1 MVMVTVFAAAQHD
14 SVCASAAPAPWL
26 ALSEGWLG
34 SVHAVSRQVLYW
46 PFDALR
52 DQYATAVRA
61 GLIERSL
68 ISCPAAA
75 WTESNP
81 SGLQAARWTRKLG
94 AALRFLMSGSRRQS
108 D

>member
-1 MVMVTVFAAAQHD
+1 MVTSFAAAQHD
-14 SVCASAAPAPWL
+14 SVCASAASAPWL
-26 ALSEGWLG
+26 ALSEGWVG

-68 ISCPAAA
+68 IASSQF
-75 WTESNP
+75 E
-81 SGLQAARWTRKLG
+81 RKT
-94 AALRFLMSGSRRQS
+94 AALEQALLGSYARQV
-108 D
+108 